1 MRPPYQNTKNRYMY
15 KEMIMWNK
23 IVIQIRKTVMCVIKR
38 MANYLK
44 SKGYVVYKN
53 CGHEYVAVAV
63 FLRFRMGNALSTRD
77 LHISV

>member
-1 MRPPYQNTKNRYMY
+1 
-15 KEMIMWNK
+15 
-23 IVIQIRKTVMCVIKR
+23 MCVIKR